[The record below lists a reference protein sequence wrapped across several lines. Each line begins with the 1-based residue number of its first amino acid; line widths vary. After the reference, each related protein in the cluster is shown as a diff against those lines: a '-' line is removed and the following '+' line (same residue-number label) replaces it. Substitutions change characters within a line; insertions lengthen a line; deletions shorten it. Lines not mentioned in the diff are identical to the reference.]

1 MKLKDTAGIPGAQS
15 SYMNKIVTPVIENY
29 LNYLLK
35 PSVYLIKCTARD
47 FLATDVFEQEC
58 LRRRIAQV
66 NSLLLDPILAFWLL
80 WTILKVR
87 LVSSLG

>member
-35 PSVYLIKCTARD
+35 PSVYLIKCTCER
-47 FLATDVFEQEC
+47 FPGNGCV
-58 LRRRIAQV
+58 
-66 NSLLLDPILAFWLL
+66 
-80 WTILKVR
+80 
-87 LVSSLG
+87 